1 MINNRCDH
9 ERFKESVSLL
19 KFFFTLLKRGM
30 TEVVSKNTRWFAS
43 RCLHMRVDWREVS
56 ALVFDARG
64 HFTTSIYGIRRW
76 CTQLATVA
84 TCITKNFCW
93 VPTGYK
99 REEES
104 ERESKTIFY
113 MCLFFYLLSQ
123 THTFYRIGTEQNQIN
138 WMQWNV
144 FTIFSFSAIYH
155 HHMTLFVRVIGT
167 FPWIVC
173 DYL

>member
-1 MINNRCDH
+1 MINSRCDH

-64 HFTTSIYGIRRW
+64 YFTTSIYGIRRW

-84 TCITKNFCW
+84 THVLLKIFAEFPQDIKER
-93 VPTGYK
+93 K
-99 REEES
+99 RAKEN
-104 ERESKTIFY
+104 RK
-113 MCLFFYLLSQ
+113 LFFTCAYFFICFLKH
-123 THTFYRIGTEQNQIN
+123 THFI
-138 WMQWNV
+138 
-144 FTIFSFSAIYH
+144 A
-155 HHMTLFVRVIGT
+155 
-167 FPWIVC
+167 
-173 DYL
+173 